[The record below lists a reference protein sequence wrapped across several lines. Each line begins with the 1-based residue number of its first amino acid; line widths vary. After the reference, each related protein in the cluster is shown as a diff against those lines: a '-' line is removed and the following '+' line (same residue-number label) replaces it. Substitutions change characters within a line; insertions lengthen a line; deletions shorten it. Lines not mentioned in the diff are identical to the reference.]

1 MNTPLP
7 VSSIA
12 ASTSADQHKA
22 TYYTTPDEPLQN
34 PDNQYKQAQ
43 INLKSDDWQKVFDSL
58 NVVKRV
64 AMFHKPLLSV

>member
-12 ASTSADQHKA
+12 AATST

-34 PDNQYKQAQ
+34 PDNEYKQAQ
-43 INLKSDDWQKVFDSL
+43 INLKSDDWQKVFDAL

-64 AMFHKPLLSV
+64 AMFHKPLLSL